1 MKLIEKIIE
10 LNPDFYNME
19 QEEVI
24 AEIKQA
30 SCFETL
36 VFDTLALIFSATPF
50 HSFRNN
56 NHDYEEQVENFF
68 NQEVD

>member
-1 MKLIEKIIE
+1 
-10 LNPDFYNME
+10 ME

-36 VFDTLALIFSATPF
+36 VFDTLSLIFSATPF

-56 NHDYEEQVENFF
+56 NHDYEKQIEYFF